1 MADRSTRSKHHVVAA
16 RTATRPR
23 PRATTR
29 DRFDH
34 IAAVVTRVVGSPFAL
49 VAAALVLALWAVS
62 GPVFG
67 FSDTWQLVINTATT
81 IVTFLMVF
89 VIQASQNRDAKAIHL
104 KLDELLRAHA
114 GARNEF
120 LVIEEATQA
129 ELDRRDAEMAR
140 VAEQVAREAGH
151 PDPKRVAKRAA
162 QRERR
167 STRQPARNGRHAAA
181 KR

>member
-1 MADRSTRSKHHVVAA
+1 MRRTRGTASDAGA
-16 RTATRPR
+16 RAVTDSVPTM
-23 PRATTR
+23 R

-34 IAAVVTRVVGSPFAL
+34 VAADVTRIVGSPFAL
-49 VAAALVLALWAVS
+49 VAAALVLVLWAVT
-62 GPVFG
+62 GPLFG

-114 GARNEF
+114 EARNEF
-120 LVIEEATQA
+120 LVIEQATEA
-129 ELDRRDAEMAR
+129 ELDQREAEMAR
-140 VAEQVAREAGH
+140 VAERVAREAGH
-151 PDPKRVAKRAA
+151 PDAEGVAKREA

-167 STRQPARNGRHAAA
+167 STQRRATDARVSDPER
-181 KR
+181 

>member
-1 MADRSTRSKHHVVAA
+1 M
-16 RTATRPR
+16 
-23 PRATTR
+23 R

-34 IAAVVTRVVGSPFAL
+34 AAAAVTRVVGSPYAL
-49 VAAALVLALWAVS
+49 VSAALVLVLWAIS
-62 GPVFG
+62 GPIFG

-104 KLDELLRAHA
+104 KLDELLRAHTE
-114 GARNEF
+114 ARDEF
-120 LVIEEATQA
+120 LVIEGATAA
-129 ELDRRDAEMAR
+129 ELDRREAEMAH

-151 PDPKRVAKRAA
+151 PDAEGAARRAA

-167 STRQPARNGRHAAA
+167 STHDHASKGRPSGA
-181 KR
+181 KH